1 MTAVFA
7 GRMTSR
13 TEECIYQM
21 DQFKQCGGTLL
32 TEWQDN
38 DYSIV
43 IDALFGVGLNREITG
58 HYLEMLQHMNMSS
71 GRKLAVDIPSG
82 ISATDGRV
90 FGEAFQADATVTFQ
104 ERKLGLFLFFRCIV
118 YPEKVC
124 ETDIGIDQF
133 YSKGTAGSLHMH

>member
-1 MTAVFA
+1 
-7 GRMTSR
+7 
-13 TEECIYQM
+13 M
-21 DQFKQCGGTLL
+21 DQFEQRGGILL

-58 HYLEMLQHMNMSS
+58 HYLEILQHMNMSS

-82 ISATDGRV
+82 VSATDGRV

-104 ERKLGLFLFFRCIV
+104 DRAGSVSVSWCIV
-118 YPEKVC
+118 YRK
-124 ETDIGIDQF
+124 
-133 YSKGTAGSLHMH
+133 SLRDRYRN